1 LPGAYGYG
9 GVNLGY
15 RFPTMDLTLDAEL
28 GGGATE
34 VLGLHDPTTFIQDSK
49 MVPFFTAGIRAT
61 FMFGRR

>member
-1 LPGAYGYG
+1 
-9 GVNLGY
+9 
-15 RFPTMDLTLDAEL
+15 MDLTIDAEL

-34 VLGLHDPTTFIQDSK
+34 ALGLHDPTTFIQDSQ